1 MLEKLQQN
9 TESIPSPSRDEM
21 MKMFDASRTKV
32 CAEIY
37 TTSVFKKSM
46 IALTFDGYED
56 HLASQKLL
64 SLVGV
69 EMFRFKKELLI
80 SHLPPSIQA
89 LNNLIDPPVEIRR
102 D

>member
-46 IALTFDGYED
+46 IALTFDD

-89 LNNLIDPPVEIRR
+89 LNNLIDPPVGVRR

>member
-1 MLEKLQQN
+1 
-9 TESIPSPSRDEM
+9 
-21 MKMFDASRTKV
+21 MKMFDVLWTKV
-32 CAEIY
+32 CAEID
-37 TTSVFKKSM
+37 TASVFKKNV
-46 IALTFDGYED
+46 ITLNLDGSEN

-80 SHLPPSIQA
+80 SHLPLSIQA
-89 LNNLIDPPVEIRR
+89 LNNLIDPPVGVRR